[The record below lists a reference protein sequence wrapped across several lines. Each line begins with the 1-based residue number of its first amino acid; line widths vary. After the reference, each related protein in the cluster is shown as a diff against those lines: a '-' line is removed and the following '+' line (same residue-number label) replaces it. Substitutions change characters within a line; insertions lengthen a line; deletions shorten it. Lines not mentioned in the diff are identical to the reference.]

1 MAPTPT
7 RKTLKIHMIAI
18 DGCIGHLNACQGLAE
33 VLADRGHEV
42 EASKKAGEGHGG
54 HGHGGHGHDHSHG
67 HSHGG
72 HDHSH
77 GGHSHGGHGG
87 HGGHNHPQEKVKGHH
102 HQHGGDHPVSEQA
115 NANLARGAFARKT
128 PLEQL
133 QLQMDHFSTNA
144 HLTGN
149 FQTTIEKTEKMA
161 ALFADPGTRPDV
173 LILDT
178 FIISPAVLQSGI
190 PWCYLFS
197 ANPMGLYKGD
207 EMPPFGAG
215 FPDNDPS
222 SWTEYKAL
230 QTALGKKAYA
240 TFQAKL
246 NELFNLDPVLDPYK
260 SGAFFPHSPYLNIF
274 GYPEE
279 LSYNDVAPMP
289 DRTIS
294 VDAFDRKVSGQEG
307 KDFALPEGFWSKES
321 GEKLLFFSLGS
332 QASANLELM
341 RRVLK
346 VLGKHRAK
354 YIVSKGAEWRSAGT
368 SGQLLGRQLPA
379 PAADPADGR
388 RGDNSRNSFTET
400 FAAGKPMLVLPV
412 SGDHLDNA
420 QRIEEKGYGLRLP
433 PHDFTEEQLTQAVKK
448 LLTDQELISKA
459 RVAGERIQAAQSKVR
474 AAERIESLVK

>member
-1 MAPTPT
+1 MA
-7 RKTLKIHMIAI
+7 
-18 DGCIGHLNACQGLAE
+18 
-33 VLADRGHEV
+33 
-42 EASKKAGEGHGG
+42 
-54 HGHGGHGHDHSHG
+54 
-67 HSHGG
+67 
-72 HDHSH
+72 
-77 GGHSHGGHGG
+77 
-87 HGGHNHPQEKVKGHH
+87 
-102 HQHGGDHPVSEQA
+102 EQA

-161 ALFADPGTRPDV
+161 ALFADPSTRPDV

-197 ANPMGLYKGD
+197 ANPMGLYKG
-207 EMPPFGAG
+207 EKMPPFGAG
-215 FPDNDPS
+215 FPVSKDNDPS

-246 NELFNLDPVLDPYK
+246 NELFNLDPNLDPYK
-260 SGAFFPHSPYLNIF
+260 SGNFFPHSPYLNIF

-294 VDAFDRKVSGQEG
+294 VDAFDRKVSGEE
-307 KDFALPEGFWSKES
+307 KDFKLPEGFWNKES

-346 VLGKHRAK
+346 VLAKHRAK
-354 YIVSKGAEWRSAGT
+354 YIVSKGPNGD
-368 SGQLLGRQLPA
+368 QLELPA
-379 PAADPADGR
+379 NCWGANYLPQPLILPMVDAVITHG
-388 RGDNSRNSFTET
+388 GNNSFTET

-459 RVAGERIQAAQSKVR
+459 RVAGERIRAAQSKVR

>member
-1 MAPTPT
+1 MSTFFF
-7 RKTLKIHMIAI
+7 LINS
-18 DGCIGHLNACQGLAE
+18 GHLNACQGLAE

-42 EASKKAGEGHGG
+42 SFLVTSPEKAAAIEKVGFKAIRLDSGEDGGGDCGSKKAGKGHGSHGGHGGHDHGG
-54 HGHGGHGHDHSHG
+54 HGHGGHD
-67 HSHGG
+67 HGG

-87 HGGHNHPQEKVKGHH
+87 HDHHQEKVKGHH
-102 HQHGGDHPVSEQA
+102 HQPGGDHPVAEQA
-115 NANLARGAFARKT
+115 NAHLARGAFARKT

-207 EMPPFGAG
+207 RMPPFGAG
-215 FPDNDPS
+215 FPVSVNNDPS

-246 NELFNLDPVLDPYK
+246 NELFNLDPNLDPYK
-260 SGAFFPHSPYLNIF
+260 SGAFFPHSPHLNIF

-294 VDAFDRKVSGQEG
+294 VDAFDRKVVSGQEG
-307 KDFALPEGFWSKES
+307 KDFKLPEGFWSKES

-346 VLGKHRAK
+346 VLAKHRAK
-354 YIVSKGAEWRSAGT
+354 YIVSKGPNGD
-368 SGQLLGRQLPA
+368 QLELPA
-379 PAADPADGR
+379 NCWGANYLPQPLILPMVDAVITHG
-388 RGDNSRNSFTET
+388 
-400 FAAGKPMLVLPV
+400 GK
-412 SGDHLDNA
+412 
-420 QRIEEKGYGLRLP
+420 
-433 PHDFTEEQLTQAVKK
+433 
-448 LLTDQELISKA
+448 
-459 RVAGERIQAAQSKVR
+459 
-474 AAERIESLVK
+474 